1 MKVQVPSNAFNPK
14 GGIHI
19 GKILRKNSI
28 VRELNLANNNI
39 NKEGV
44 RAIAE
49 AVSENN
55 VIRRLDLSG
64 NGLTDK
70 DARILSDAIEN
81 NGSLRYLNLSYNK
94 FGEASGQYF
103 GSALSYNNGIIE
115 LNFSWNNIRRRGAQ
129 AIHKGLRYNDALEK
143 LDLSWNGFDD
153 FGTEEL
159 KEALKRNTSLVEL
172 NISNNRLSDVGL
184 THIAEGLDGNATL
197 ESLDVS
203 RNSGIRCSKGVVI
216 MLDYIK
222 KKKCNLKTLKIIDVN
237 LEYACVDTIKECLQ
251 DNEELNIEFGCKKK
265 DTFATKKAEINPVDL
280 LKEYIANEKT
290 HLSELFRRL
299 DINGQFRDCLTR
311 DEFIDGMKR
320 LKVMNEFYIDQL
332 VDILDSDGDG
342 EIDYSEF
349 ANL

>member
-1 MKVQVPSNAFNPK
+1 MAKVL
-14 GGIHI
+14 G
-19 GKILRKNSI
+19 KNSTL
-28 VRELNLANNNI
+28 RELNLANNSI
-39 NKEGV
+39 NKEGIQ
-44 RAIAE
+44 AISE
-49 AVSENN
+49 AISENN

-70 DARILSDAIEN
+70 DARILSDAVEN

-103 GSALSYNNGIIE
+103 GSALGYNNGIVE
-115 LNFSWNNIRRRGAQ
+115 LNLSWNNIRRRGAQ
-129 AIHKGLRYNDALEK
+129 AIYKGMRYNDALEI
-143 LDLSWNGFDD
+143 LNLSWNGFDD

-159 KEALKRNTSLVEL
+159 KEALKRNTSLLEL
-172 NISNNRLSDVGL
+172 NISNNRMSDVGL
-184 THIAEGLDGNATL
+184 TNIAEGLDGNTTL
-197 ESLDVS
+197 ESLDLS
-203 RNSGIRCSKGVVI
+203 RNSGIRCSSGAMI
-216 MLDYIK
+216 MIDFMK

-237 LEYACVDTIKECLQ
+237 LDYKVGDVIKECLENN
-251 DNEELNIEFGCKKK
+251 DELCIEYGCKKK
-265 DTFATKKAEINPVDL
+265 DTFTSKKAEINPVDL
-280 LKEYIANEKT
+280 LKEYISREKT

-299 DINGQFRDCLTR
+299 DIDGQFRDCLSR